1 MSLGAS
7 AAGLAYG
14 AVELH
19 VISFETEHV
28 PEGLLRALS
37 ERAAHGDVRILDLV
51 LLDRPAEGAPRI
63 RELEAGDDG
72 CTHFALH
79 ARGLIAEDDLHELAS
94 CVPRGGAA
102 AVVALEPIWARE
114 FAEQIAIA
122 GSVIVATVRIPAPAI
137 NAAVEIAL
145 ED

>member
-14 AVELH
+14 PVELH
-19 VISFETEHV
+19 VISFETEYP
-28 PEGLLRALS
+28 PERLLRALE
-37 ERAAHGDVRILDLV
+37 ERATHGDVRILDLV
-51 LLDRPAEGAPRI
+51 RLDRSAAGAPCI
-63 RELEAGDDG
+63 RELETGDG
-72 CTHFALH
+72 GGGRIALH
-79 ARGLIAEDDLHELAS
+79 ARGLISEDDLHELAS

-102 AVVALEPIWARE
+102 VVAALEPIWARE

-122 GSVIVATVRIPAPAI
+122 GSVIVATVRIPAPAV